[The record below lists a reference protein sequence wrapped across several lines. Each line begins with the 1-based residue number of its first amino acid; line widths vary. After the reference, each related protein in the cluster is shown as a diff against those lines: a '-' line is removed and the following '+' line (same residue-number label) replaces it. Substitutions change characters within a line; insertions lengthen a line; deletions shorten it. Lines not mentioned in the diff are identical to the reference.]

1 MLEGCGLSALSRA
14 DQGVGEVNLEF
25 RVPDE
30 LVETIA
36 QRAAQL
42 ARQLELDANPPSPY
56 LTVEEAAEFL
66 RCKPKRIYDLRSS
79 GRLGRFNEGGR
90 ALVLRSELECLV
102 VEEDD
107 LAARPR
113 AA

>member
-1 MLEGCGLSALSRA
+1 M
-14 DQGVGEVNLEF
+14 NLEF

-30 LVETIA
+30 VVEAIA

-56 LTVEEAAEFL
+56 LTVDEAAEFL
-66 RCKPKRIYDLRSS
+66 RCKPQRIYDLRSS
-79 GRLGRFNEGGR
+79 GRLNRFSEGGR
-90 ALVLRSELECLV
+90 ALVLRAELERLV
-102 VEEDD
+102 VDEDVP
-107 LAARPR
+107 ARPR

>member
-1 MLEGCGLSALSRA
+1 M
-14 DQGVGEVNLEF
+14 NLEF

-30 LVETIA
+30 LVEAIA

-42 ARQLELDANPPSPY
+42 ARQRELDANPPSPY
-56 LTVEEAAEFL
+56 VTAEEAAQFL

-79 GRLGRFNEGGR
+79 GRLSRFNEGGR
-90 ALVLRSELECLV
+90 ALVLREELKRLV
-102 VEEDD
+102 VDEDE
-107 LAARPR
+107 LVARPR

>member
-1 MLEGCGLSALSRA
+1 
-14 DQGVGEVNLEF
+14 VNLEF

-30 LVETIA
+30 LVEAIA

-90 ALVLRSELECLV
+90 ALVLRSELELLV
-102 VEEDD
+102 VDEDE
-107 LAARPR
+107 LSARPR